1 MSPALVLD
9 SSAVVEYLR
18 ATAVGEQ
25 VATAMS
31 GTATSLHVPHLCAI
45 EVASALRGLVSGKKL
60 DATRAEAALSD
71 LADLPATRHPAEPFL
86 PRIWELRRNL
96 TTYDAAYVTLAE
108 ALDAT
113 LITADRKLAPKYGH
127 HARVQVVV
135 DDG

>member
-1 MSPALVLD
+1 MAQP
-9 SSAVVEYLR
+9 
-18 ATAVGEQ
+18 
-25 VATAMS
+25 
-31 GTATSLHVPHLCAI
+31 TSLHVPHLCAI

-127 HARVQVVV
+127 HARVPGRGGRWLNN
-135 DDG
+135 DYRFTAHSCGTRGAARPTR